1 MAWTSAT
8 VVPATNDNVYG
19 WLPPGWLAWYPA
31 SRVAV
36 GSCYP
41 FSVFWLG
48 VLAALARS
56 FAGFHADEDKY
67 LAGNQ
72 ACAVLVAGKDGTV
85 AGTPRCAEV
94 DREAQ
99 KGFKKPE
106 RGRELDGKKLAV
118 SVEDGKIKLIWLDG
132 GRERLLAR
140 WSPGTAYVT
149 SVSMGMFATR
159 GLVAVEYRA
168 GATADVVAF
177 DVRAPLGGEATAPAP
192 APAPAPSTEDR
203 TIYQRV
209 LARGG
214 IWEQRQRAC
223 DQAGVHLALTKD
235 RKFDI
240 RIETKCQGQKD
251 VTRFQGMWVPEGKD
265 GLVLTFSND
274 DGPEERVVCRIAACP
289 DAAEDCLSCAADE
302 VTFLLYIVRR

>member
-1 MAWTSAT
+1 VS
-8 VVPATNDNVYG
+8 G
-19 WLPPGWLAWYPA
+19 QSPGRGA
-31 SRVAV
+31 
-36 GSCYP
+36 CYP
-41 FSVFWLG
+41 LSVLWLG

-56 FAGFHADEDKY
+56 FAGFHADEDRY

-72 ACAVLVAGKDGTV
+72 ACEVLVAAKDGTV
-85 AGTPRCAEV
+85 AGMPRCAEV

-99 KGFKKPE
+99 KAFKKPE

-118 SVEDGKIKLIWLDG
+118 SVDDGKIKLVWLDG
-132 GRERLLAR
+132 GRERVLAR
-140 WSPGTAYVT
+140 WTPVAAPVT
-149 SVSMGMFATR
+149 SVNMGMFAAR

-177 DVRAPLGGEATAPAP
+177 DVRAPLGGEQPTARPTTP
-192 APAPAPSTEDR
+192 PPGTDDR
-203 TIYQRV
+203 TVYQRV
-209 LARGG
+209 LAKGG
-214 IWEQRQRAC
+214 VWEQRQRPC
-223 DQAGVHLALTKD
+223 DQAGVHLALTKE

-240 RIETKCQGQKD
+240 RIETRCQGQKD
-251 VTRFQGMWVPEGKD
+251 VTRFQGMWIPEGKD

-302 VTFLLYIVRR
+302 VTFLLYVVRR